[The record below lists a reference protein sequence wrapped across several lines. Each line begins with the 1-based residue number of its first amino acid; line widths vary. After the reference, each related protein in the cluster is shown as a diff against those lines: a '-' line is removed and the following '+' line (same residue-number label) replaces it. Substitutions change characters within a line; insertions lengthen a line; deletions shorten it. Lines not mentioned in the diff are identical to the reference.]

1 MKDWYVYRVSSP
13 RNNIDARKNGRRSF
27 FFLMEVS
34 SSFLSTVETDSLKR
48 FIVDIC
54 FRIEPDRTSR
64 TVRSYRKL
72 INMHLNFRFEYSSKY
87 AFSVS
92 YTSNLISSL
101 RSERDNLQHGMIC
114 QKQDVSYIKF
124 LGEDIRRK
132 GDWGTC

>member
-1 MKDWYVYRVSSP
+1 MFTEFLLREITSTRERMVVDPSS
-13 RNNIDARKNGRRSF
+13 
-27 FFLMEVS
+27 FLWKS
-34 SSFLSTVETDSLKR
+34 SSFLSTVETDSLKQ
-48 FIVDIC
+48 FIVDIW
-54 FRIEPDRTSR
+54 FKIEPDRTSR
-64 TVRSYRKL
+64 TIRSYRKL

-101 RSERDNLQHGMIC
+101 RSERDNLQHRMIC

>member
-1 MKDWYVYRVSSP
+1 MFTEFLLREITSTRERMVVDPSS
-13 RNNIDARKNGRRSF
+13 
-27 FFLMEVS
+27 FLWKS